1 MIPRLEDAQDSR
13 SPKSQPHVT
22 EFRESNECIV
32 YHCEFRKSNEF
43 IACLYEQLWL
53 STKLCKTK
61 IMTWPS
67 YKQEPLRSPQNKETW
82 DQLCPGGLWI
92 SWCAFFAV
100 IHCHKYGRQPHALG
114 CLARRKDTLPCFPL
128 TLCWKTQLAVP
139 PLCLSLQLLPL
150 LPGGN
155 ATVRPLQKSGRYL
168 LLITPVTT

>member
-1 MIPRLEDAQDSR
+1 MIPKLEDAQDSR
-13 SPKSQPHVT
+13 SPKSQPHIT

-53 STKLCKTK
+53 STMLCKTK

-92 SWCAFFAV
+92 SRCTFFA

-139 PLCLSLQLLPL
+139 PLCFAFQLLPL
-150 LPGGN
+150 LPGEN
-155 ATVRPLQKSGRYL
+155 ATVRPLLLSGRYL
-168 LLITPVTT
+168 LLITLVTT